1 MLWKLLGFQKLFDAL
16 FDDNWLGVASLKD
29 LGDDSASFQ
38 DLLTS

>member
-29 LGDDSASFQ
+29 LGEDHASLQ
-38 DLLTS
+38 DLLSN